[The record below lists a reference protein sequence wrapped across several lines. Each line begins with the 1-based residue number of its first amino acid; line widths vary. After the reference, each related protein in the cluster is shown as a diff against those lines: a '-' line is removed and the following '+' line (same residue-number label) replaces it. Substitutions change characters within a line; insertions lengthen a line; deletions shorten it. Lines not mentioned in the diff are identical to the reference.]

1 MKPSYHVTRMVN
13 VSLDKYFSEYCEGFF
28 EVQVYIKGGYIITE
42 GYNSVI
48 RITTDLLVG
57 AFC

>member
-1 MKPSYHVTRMVN
+1 MVN